1 MALIGCQELQISF
14 GGAHLLRDANFLIE
28 RRERIGL
35 LGRNGEGKSTLLKL
49 LARELEPDEG
59 KLVYAAGVKVA
70 RLAQDVPAG
79 IDGPVGDRI
88 RDGAGQAAEEHAM
101 QRLCSQFDLDPEQD
115 FSTLSGGQKRKVHLA
130 RALVNAPDLLLLD
143 EPTNHLDL
151 DGIQMLESF
160 LERYNGSLVFV
171 THDRA
176 FLQRL
181 ATRIVELDRGVLTSW
196 DCDYPTFLR
205 RKDAFLI
212 AEEARWAQFD
222 KKLAKEEVWIRQGIK
237 ARRTRNEGRVRALEK
252 LRVDRA
258 ARRER
263 IGTAKIYI
271 QAAGRSGQKVI
282 AANGISFR
290 YPAPITPERDAPAGQ
305 LIVDDFSTEIMRGD
319 KIGIIGPNGCGKTT
333 LLHLL
338 LGRLQPQQGTVK
350 HGTRL
355 DVAYFDQHRQ
365 QLDPARTVLDNV
377 SDGRET
383 LLIDGKPRHVISYLE
398 DFLFEP
404 QRMRQPVSV
413 LSGGER
419 NRLLLARLFTEA
431 SNVLVLD
438 EPTNDLD
445 TETLELLEAR
455 LLDYA
460 GTVLLVSHDRFFLD
474 NISTSSIVFEGPGVL
489 REVVGGYTDWQNT
502 RAAQAGTATGSN
514 AARRQKPGATAAGA
528 KKLSNKERAE
538 WKRLPAEI
546 ETLENDLAAL
556 GKSMADPAFFRSEP
570 AALKRSAER
579 AARLAREIERA
590 FERWAAL
597 DART

>member
-35 LGRNGEGKSTLLKL
+35 LGRNGEGKSTLLRL

-59 KLVYAAGVKVA
+59 KLVYATGVKVA
-70 RLAQDVPAG
+70 RLAQNVPAG

-88 RDGAGQAAEEHAM
+88 RDGANEAAEDHAV

-115 FSTLSGGQKRKVHLA
+115 FSTLSGGQKRKVLLA
-130 RALVNAPDLLLLD
+130 RALVNAPDVLLLD

-181 ATRIVELDRGVLTSW
+181 ATRIVELDRGALTSW

-222 KKLAKEEVWIRQGIK
+222 KKLAKEEIWIRQGIK

-282 AANGISFR
+282 AVDGISFR
-290 YPAPITPERDAPAGQ
+290 YPAPITPERDDPVNQ
-305 LIVDDFSTEIMRGD
+305 LILDDFSIEIMRGD

-338 LGRLQPQQGTVK
+338 LRKLQPQQGTVK

-377 SDGRET
+377 SDGRDM

-404 QRMRQPVSV
+404 ERARQPVSV

-445 TETLELLEAR
+445 TDTLELLETR

-474 NISTSSIVFEGPGVL
+474 NISTSSIVFEGPGML
-489 REVVGGYTDWQNT
+489 REVVGGYTDWQNI
-502 RAAQAGTATGSN
+502 RADQAGAGTGSN
-514 AARRQKPGATAAGA
+514 AALRQKPCATAAGA

-546 ETLENDLAAL
+546 EALETDLAEL
-556 GKSMADPAFFRSEP
+556 GKRMAEPAFFRSEP
-570 AALKRSAER
+570 AAVKRSTER
-579 AARLAREIERA
+579 AARLGREIERA